1 MKTINNECMKEMSV
15 QEMKRV
21 DGGVWG
27 PIAIGIATGLFIS
40 FINHF
45 GDAREGFS
53 DGIHGRKPRH

>member
-15 QEMKRV
+15 QEMERV

-27 PIAIGIATGLFIS
+27 TVAIGIATGLLYSLID
-40 FINHF
+40 NF

-53 DGIHGRKPRH
+53 DGIHRRKPRH

>member
-1 MKTINNECMKEMSV
+1 MKEMSV
-15 QEMKRV
+15 QEMERV

-27 PIAIGIATGLFIS
+27 SIAIGIATGLFIS

-45 GDAREGFS
+45 GDVREGFS